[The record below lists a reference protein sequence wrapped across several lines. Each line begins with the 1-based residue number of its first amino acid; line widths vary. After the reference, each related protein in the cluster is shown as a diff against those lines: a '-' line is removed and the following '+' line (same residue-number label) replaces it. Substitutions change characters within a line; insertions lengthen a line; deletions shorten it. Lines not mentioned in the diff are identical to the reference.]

1 MDLVD
6 HWVIGFSGKRQ
17 LVNSEGVRLAV
28 RGVLLEL
35 GKIASGKLVAL
46 SSAAIGGD
54 LLFATEATA
63 LGMPWIC
70 VLPFPEEAF
79 FNDEDFPDPQERMA
93 ARQKAREAA
102 DCEVVRIP
110 RNSEELNDRTWRRTA
125 FADAGFKC
133 VDEADIFIAVVPD
146 GASGKPGGTGDV
158 VAFARLGKRPLV
170 IIDPETLQV
179 RHENWPAR
187 LQDPLTERLRRLP
200 SGSLT
205 EKDRKIL
212 PVTTHAAIR
221 VAEWRG
227 GFARAARKHIPSIRW
242 GTSAVVILHAFAT
255 LITASVFLLLWPVN
269 FSPLERGSPQ
279 PTDGG
284 LLVQV
289 MEKSAFAFVLTGF
302 IFLAWMLWKQPQVNA
317 ASYRLAAEIGRSI
330 LATWC
335 IPEAA
340 ADIIR
345 GLPREFSHLARNLL
359 LNERLDPDRP
369 HASSCIS
376 PDNIRKLVADYLC
389 RRIVPQID
397 YYSDKCNR
405 SKRVARALEFGSIIL
420 SFTAVVSAGFLAFAH
435 GAEFHRALWGLAK
448 LAAATAAPVAVSML
462 VIHEVKR
469 REARYHEMA
478 GSLQGY
484 HERISQVRSV
494 AALRDLVADAERML
508 LAECHEWWILA
519 KSNVAA

>member
-1 MDLVD
+1 MDLID
-6 HWVIGFSGKRQ
+6 HWVVGFTGKRK
-17 LVNSEGVRLAV
+17 LGDPERVRSALHTILQDTQTLADGRFV
-28 RGVLLEL
+28 VM
-35 GKIASGKLVAL
+35 
-46 SSAAIGGD
+46 SSAAIGSD

-63 LGMPWIC
+63 LGIPWIC

-102 DCEVVRIP
+102 DCEVVGIP
-110 RNSEELNDRTWRRTA
+110 RNSEELNDKTWRRTA

-133 VDEADIFIAVVPD
+133 VDEADIVIAVLPE
-146 GASGKPGGTGDV
+146 GATGKPGGTADV
-158 VAFARLGKRPLV
+158 VAHARLGERPLV

-179 RHENWPAR
+179 RRENWPAR

-205 EKDRKIL
+205 EKERKIL
-212 PVTTHAAIR
+212 PVTTDAALR

-242 GTSAVVILHAFAT
+242 GTSAVVILHALAT
-255 LITASVFLLLWPVN
+255 LFTASVFLLLWPVN
-269 FSPLERGSPQ
+269 FSALERDSPQ
-279 PTDGG
+279 PADGG

-340 ADIIR
+340 SDIIR

-369 HASSCIS
+369 HASSGIS
-376 PDNIRKLVADYLC
+376 PDNIRKLAADYLC
-389 RRIVPQID
+389 QRIVPQIE
-397 YYSDKCNR
+397 YYSEKCKR
-405 SKRVARALEFGSIIL
+405 SKRVAHALEFGSIIL

-448 LAAATAAPVAVSML
+448 LAAATGAPVAVSML

-478 GSLQGY
+478 VSLQRY
-484 HERISQVRSV
+484 HERISQVRS
-494 AALRDLVADAERML
+494 ASALRELVANAERML
-508 LAECHEWWILA
+508 LGECHEWWILA

>member
-6 HWVIGFSGKRQ
+6 HWIVGFSGKRH
-17 LVNSEGVRLAV
+17 LKNPEGVRRLL
-28 RGVLLEL
+28 REVLQSVQT
-35 GKIASGKLVAL
+35 IAEGQLVAM

-54 LLFATEATA
+54 LIFATEATRA
-63 LGMPWIC
+63 GIPWIC

-79 FNDEDFPDPQERMA
+79 FNDEDFPDPQERIA

-110 RNSEELNDRTWRRTA
+110 RNSEELNDGTWRRSA

-133 VDEADIFIAVVPD
+133 VDEADIVIAVVAD
-146 GASGKPGGTGDV
+146 GTTGKPGGTGDV
-158 VAFARLGKRPLV
+158 VAHARRGERPLV

-212 PVTTHAAIR
+212 PVTTPAAIR

-269 FSPLERGSPQ
+269 FSALERGSPQ
-279 PTDGG
+279 AADGG

-340 ADIIR
+340 SDIIR

-369 HASSCIS
+369 HASSGIS
-376 PDNIRKLVADYLC
+376 PDNVRKLAADYLYQ
-389 RRIVPQID
+389 RIVPQIE
-397 YYSDKCNR
+397 YYSDRCNK
-405 SKRVARALEFGSIIL
+405 SKRVARALELGSVIF

-435 GAEFHRALWGLAK
+435 GAEFHRALWGFAK
-448 LAAATAAPVAVSML
+448 LTAATAAPVAVSML

-478 GSLQGY
+478 ASLQRC
-484 HERISQVRSV
+484 HERISQVRS
-494 AALRDLVADAERML
+494 ASALRELVADAERML
-508 LAECHEWWILA
+508 LGECHEWWILA